1 MQTVWSLLDFLG
13 KAVIVVAAF
22 GACAAII
29 GSRTRR
35 RKEGLA
41 PVRLTE
47 IAEPRKRRAEHLKRA
62 LLSDAD
68 RKAAEKEAK
77 AADKQKKKQEKKA
90 GEPRT
95 KTVFVIDFDGDIRAS
110 AVEALREEVTTIVG
124 IAQPEDEVVARIES
138 PGGTVHGYGLAASQL
153 ARLRDKNIAL
163 TVCVDKV
170 AASGG
175 YMMACVAQ
183 KIVAAPFAIVGSIG
197 VVASLPNAHKAL
209 EKLGI
214 EYRDVTAGEY
224 KRTVSVFGP
233 VREEGLAKLQSQ
245 IEETHELFK
254 AHIHAMR
261 PALDIGRVAT
271 GEHWY
276 GTRALE
282 LGLVDELGTSDDVLL
297 AKGDGAKV
305 YEVRCEAGRSM
316 RSRIAGAASAWLGQI
331 A

>member
-13 KAVIVVAAF
+13 KSVIVVAAF
-22 GACAAII
+22 AACLALI

-35 RKEGLA
+35 RREGLA

-47 IAEPRKRRAEHLKRA
+47 VAEPRRRRAEHLKRA
-62 LLSDAD
+62 LLPASE
-68 RKAAEKEAK
+68 RKIAEKEAK
-77 AADKQKKKQEKKA
+77 AADKREKGAKSS
-90 GEPRT
+90 GRS
-95 KTVFVIDFDGDIRAS
+95 KSVFVIDFDGDVRAS
-110 AVEALREEVTTIVG
+110 AVEALREEVTTILG
-124 IAQPEDEVVARIES
+124 IAQTEDEVVARVES

-153 ARLRDKNIAL
+153 ARLRDKGIPL

-197 VVASLPNAHKAL
+197 VVASLPNLHKAL
-209 EKLGI
+209 EKLGV
-214 EYRDVTAGEY
+214 EYRDITAGEY

-245 IEETHELFK
+245 IDETHDLFK
-254 AHIHAMR
+254 AHIATMR
-261 PALDIGRVAT
+261 PSLDLARVAT

-276 GTRALE
+276 GTKALE

-297 AKGDGAKV
+297 QKGEAAKV

-316 RSRIAGAASAWLGQI
+316 RARIAGAASMWLRQI

>member
-1 MQTVWSLLDFLG
+1 MQTLWSLLDFLG

-22 GACAAII
+22 GACVAVV
-29 GSRTRR
+29 GSRTKRR
-35 RKEGLA
+35 REGLA

-47 IAEPRKRRAEHLKRA
+47 IAEPRKQRAEGLRRA
-62 LLSDAD
+62 LLPDAE
-68 RKAAEKEAK
+68 RKLAEKEAK
-77 AADKQKKKQEKKA
+77 ATEKQKKKSGGDRPK
-90 GEPRT
+90 
-95 KTVFVIDFDGDIRAS
+95 KTVFVLDFDGDLRAS

-124 IAQPEDEVVARIES
+124 VAQPDDEVVARIES

-153 ARLRDKNIAL
+153 ARLRAKGIAL

-175 YMMACVAQ
+175 YMMACVGQ

-209 EKLGI
+209 EKLGV
-214 EYRDVTAGEY
+214 EYRDITAGEY

-261 PALDIGRVAT
+261 PALDIARVAT

-276 GTRALE
+276 GTKALE
-282 LGLVDELGTSDDVLL
+282 LGLIDELGTSDDVLL
-297 AKGDGAKV
+297 AKGEDAKV

-316 RSRIAGAASAWLGQI
+316 RARIASAASAWLAQI